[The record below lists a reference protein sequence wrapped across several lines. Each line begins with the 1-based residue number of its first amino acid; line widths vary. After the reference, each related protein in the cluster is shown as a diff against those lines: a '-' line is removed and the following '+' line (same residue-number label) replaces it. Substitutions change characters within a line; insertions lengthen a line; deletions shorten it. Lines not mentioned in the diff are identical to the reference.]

1 MSVMSMK
8 KDWSFRSAGVLIRN
22 GKILVQR
29 EKGGEEYALPGGH
42 IEMGETSRE
51 ALVREYAEETGAD
64 ISCGRL
70 LWIEE
75 SLWRQ
80 DGKDSSAM
88 NFYYIVELCGED
100 IPDTGEFVP
109 QKDNES
115 VLYGWIPI
123 ENLGKVKIYPEF
135 LSGEIEHLEKYPK
148 RFVSNYC

>member
-1 MSVMSMK
+1 MK
-8 KDWSFRSAGVLIRN
+8 KDWSFRSAGILIRD

-29 EKGGEEYALPGGH
+29 EKNGEEYALPGGH

-51 ALVREYAEETGAD
+51 ALVREYAEETGVD

-80 DGKDSSAM
+80 DGKDANSL
-88 NFYYIVELCGED
+88 NFYYMVELSGED
-100 IPDTGEFVP
+100 IPDTGEFMP

-115 VLYGWIPI
+115 VLYGWLPI

-135 LSGEIEHLEKYPK
+135 LSGELNRLEKYPK